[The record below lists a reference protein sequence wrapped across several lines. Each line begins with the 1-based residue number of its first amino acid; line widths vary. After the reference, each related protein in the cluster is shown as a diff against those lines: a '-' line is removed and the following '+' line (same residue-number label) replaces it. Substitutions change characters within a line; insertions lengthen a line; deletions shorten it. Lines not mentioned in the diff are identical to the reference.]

1 MWTTELISPILVG
14 NGIAPGALDMVAG
27 RRWREREFAMVAHS
41 YPTVTAL
48 RVVAALAQGGT
59 VSAAAPLL
67 NLTQS
72 AVSKQ
77 LKSIEDLAGTPLFTR
92 TSHGLVPTEAG
103 AIYIQQA
110 RLVIGALETAAVR
123 VAGLRRSQTAIRVHV
138 LPILGDRWF
147 MPLYPRFLERCP
159 DTTVQFTTF
168 APTDTADQADLVF
181 RFGQGHW
188 PGWHADYLFG
198 RDALLVGSPH
208 LIDRNGG
215 LADAGD
221 ARRYPLL
228 DHPQTPLRWELFAAE
243 HGLGDAPPASL
254 IRFGYYSLVLRGAIT
269 GQGLALVPRCLILDE
284 LADGRLVNPLGL
296 GFHSEHCY
304 WLTIREDRR
313 LDPGIRALRDWIIE
327 EAAGTEAPGRP

>member
-1 MWTTELISPILVG
+1 MVG
-14 NGIAPGALDMVAG
+14 NL
-27 RRWREREFAMVAHS
+27 

-77 LKSIEDLAGTPLFTR
+77 LKSIEDLVGMPLFTR

-110 RLVIGALETAAVR
+110 RMVIGALETAAVR
-123 VAGLRRSQTAIRVHV
+123 VADLRRTRTAIRVHV

-147 MPLYPRFLERCP
+147 MPIYPRFVERSP
-159 DTTVQFTTF
+159 DTAVQFTTF
-168 APTDTADQADLVF
+168 APTDTADTADLVF
-181 RFGQGHW
+181 RFGLGHW

-198 RDALLVGSPH
+198 RDALLVGAPAMIERH
-208 LIDRNGG
+208 GG
-215 LADAGD
+215 LNGVEDIW
-221 ARRYPLL
+221 RYTLL
-228 DHPQTPLRWELFAAE
+228 DHPQTPLRWGVFAAA
-243 HGLGDAPPASL
+243 HGLYAPPPSN
-254 IRFGYYSLVLRGAIT
+254 IIHFGYYSLVLRGAIT
-269 GQGLALVPRCLILDE
+269 GQGLALVPRCLIQDE
-284 LADGRLVNPLGL
+284 LADGRLVNPQGL
-296 GFHSEHCY
+296 GFSSDHCY

-313 LDPGIRALRDWIIE
+313 LDSGIRALRDWIIE
-327 EAAGTEAPGRP
+327 EAATIEKPARGRPL

>member
-1 MWTTELISPILVG
+1 MVG
-14 NGIAPGALDMVAG
+14 HA
-27 RRWREREFAMVAHS
+27 

-48 RVVAALAQGGT
+48 RVVAALAQCGT

-77 LKSIEDLAGTPLFTR
+77 LKSIEDLVGCPLFTR

-123 VAGLRRSQTAIRVHV
+123 VAGLRRSQAAIRVHV
-138 LPILGDRWF
+138 LPIFGDRWF
-147 MPLYPRFLERCP
+147 MPLYPRFLEQHP

-168 APTDTADQADLVF
+168 APTDTADTADLVF
-181 RFGQGHW
+181 RFGKGDW
-188 PGWHADYLFG
+188 PGWHADYLLG
-198 RDALLVGSPH
+198 RDALLVGAPH
-208 LIDRNGG
+208 LLDRNGG
-215 LADAGD
+215 LADAAD

-228 DHPQTPLRWELFAAE
+228 DHPQTPLRWEGFAAA
-243 HGLGDAPPASL
+243 HGLDDTPPTRL
-254 IRFGYYSLVLRGAIT
+254 IRFGYYALVIRGAIT

-284 LADGRLVNPLGL
+284 LADGRLINPHGL
-296 GFHSEHCY
+296 GFRSEWCY
-304 WLTIREDRR
+304 WLTIREDQR
-313 LDPGIRALRDWIIE
+313 LNPGIRALRDWIIG
-327 EAAGTEAPGRP
+327 EAAKTDALAFAAPTGAGGVGGSSS